1 MAAASDSKDMAK
13 DMAKTEKEKDKEKEN
28 FTESER
34 NLAIHLMKW
43 GIRWDSEMNIN
54 CDVRVL
60 KEKAIVNLIQ
70 YAIAPP
76 PETIHVGNP
85 ETGEFESLVR
95 PFQAVTTFAVFCR
108 AIRCYRPEMKEM
120 TLAKGDKKT
129 LAALRCVLQR
139 LLASGMDIHAKFE
152 HPLDMI
158 EKPTTILEI
167 AKELP
172 VVAELLSKMMVV

>member
-1 MAAASDSKDMAK
+1 MAAVVKEDQSKKEKEK
-13 DMAKTEKEKDKEKEN
+13 DKEKDKEKEN

-60 KEKAIVNLIQ
+60 NEKAIVNLIQ

-76 PETIHVGNP
+76 SETIQVGNP

-120 TLAKGDKKT
+120 TLAKGDKTT

-158 EKPTTILEI
+158 EEPVTVLEI
-167 AKELP
+167 AKEFP
-172 VVAELLSKMMVV
+172 IVAELLSKMMVV